1 MKRAPFSKFPLVWV
15 SVALVLLL
23 SGIAWSQTANPFGTL
38 KGRGTPSGTMF
49 VAKDAPL
56 SFSLSVNPDRILAVR
71 PPLSFGPS
79 ETAVELE
86 NFRDSLLGLGNL
98 DYNTQVKPWLGDELT
113 LAVTSLDVDRDA
125 VGGRQPG
132 YLMVLTTKDAAASQ
146 AFLKA
151 FWRDRSPLPTLLR
164 NPLTNP
170 LTIEAYQGTEI
181 SYGSVRSTRARNL
194 SKTGLSKT
202 GLLNSDVPFT
212 LASAVVGDRYVL
224 FANSPKVL
232 KNSINQVQAPDL
244 NLQHSEG
251 YNRAIAELSPDRLG
265 QLYLNLPQLT
275 ALTGDRSI
283 AQALAQLPETSP
295 VTYTHLALGLK
306 ATRFGLVAE
315 TVLLS
320 ENAPAV
326 SIANAKASTKANAK
340 ADAKSLSWPV
350 IQYLPANSMAVAIG
364 RDLAQVWNTIG
375 QTVKGY
381 SVLEQ
386 FRSSA
391 IEPFQAQSQLDLIN
405 DIFQWVKGDYGLA
418 LLHPDGKRAIDWVF
432 AVRRSTSPQI
442 QSGLDRLDKLARDR
456 GFTIGPVTIGSK
468 TVQAWTQLS
477 APKSL
482 DNIQAKAIAAHT
494 TIGDFEVFSTSI
506 ETLDSILNESF
517 SPLEKSSDWQSI
529 VREIPVT
536 NNGYLSLD
544 WPIAKPLIEQQVP
557 SLRLLELL
565 AQPVVSH
572 FKSVTI
578 SSSLVDDSVN
588 RSVGDSVAKGTIVVG
603 LK

>member
-1 MKRAPFSKFPLVWV
+1 MKRAPFSKFPLVLV
-15 SVALVLLL
+15 AVALVLLL

-38 KGRGTPSGTMF
+38 KGRLLPSGTMF

-56 SFSLSVNPDRILAVR
+56 SFSLNVNPDRILAVR
-71 PPLSFGPS
+71 PPFSFGPS
-79 ETAVELE
+79 KTAIELE
-86 NFRDSLLGLGNL
+86 NFRDSILGLGNL

-113 LAVTSLDVDRDA
+113 LAITSLDVDRDA

-146 AFLKA
+146 AFLTA
-151 FWRDRSPLPTLLR
+151 FWRDRSPLPTLLT
-164 NPLTNP
+164 NAFTHPFTSSLT
-170 LTIEAYQGTEI
+170 TEAYQGTEI
-181 SYGSVRSTRARNL
+181 TYGNVKSTL
-194 SKTGLSKT
+194 PKK

-212 LASAVVGDRYVL
+212 LASAVVGDRYLL

-244 NLQHSEG
+244 NLQHSDG
-251 YNRAIAELSPDRLG
+251 YTRAIAALNPSALG
-265 QLYLNLPQLT
+265 QLYLNLPQFM

-306 ATRFGLVAE
+306 ADRSGLIAD

-320 ENAPAV
+320 EGEEAP
-326 SIANAKASTKANAK
+326 SAST
-340 ADAKSLSWPV
+340 ADAKPDAKPFSRPV
-350 IQYLPANSMAVAIG
+350 LQYLPANSMAVAIG
-364 RDLAQVWNTIG
+364 DDLAQVWGQIG

-386 FRSSA
+386 LTTRA
-391 IEPFQAQSQLDLIN
+391 LEPFQAQSQLDLVN

-418 LLHPDGKRAIDWVF
+418 LLPPNGKKAIDWVF
-432 AVRRSTSPQI
+432 AVKRSTSPQI
-442 QSGLDRLDKLARDR
+442 QSSLDRLDKIARDR
-456 GFTIGPVTIGSK
+456 GFTIGPVKIGTK

-494 TIGDFEVFSTSI
+494 TIGDVEVFSTSI
-506 ETLDSILNESF
+506 ETLDNILNESF

-529 VREIPVT
+529 IRHIPAA

-544 WPIAKPLIEQQVP
+544 WQTAKPLIESQVP
-557 SLRLLELL
+557 GLRLLELL

-572 FKSVTI
+572 FRSVTI
-578 SSSLVDDSVN
+578 SSSG
-588 RSVGDSVAKGTIVVG
+588 SVGNSVENSVAKGTIVVG

>member
-1 MKRAPFSKFPLVWV
+1 MKRAPFSKLPLVLV

-38 KGRGTPSGTMF
+38 KGRETPSGTMF

-79 ETAVELE
+79 KTAVELE
-86 NFRDSLLGLGNL
+86 NFRDSILGLGTQ
-98 DYNTQVKPWLGDELT
+98 DYNTQIKPWLGNELT

-181 SYGSVRSTRARNL
+181 SYGSVRSTQ
-194 SKTGLSKT
+194 SKGSSKI

-251 YNRAIAELSPDRLG
+251 YNRAIAELNPDRLG
-265 QLYLNLPQLT
+265 QLYLNLPQFT

-326 SIANAKASTKANAK
+326 SIVNTKANTKSNAK
-340 ADAKSLSWPV
+340 ADIKAVSRPV
-350 IQYLPANSMAVAIG
+350 VQYLPANSMAVAIG
-364 RDLAQVWNTIG
+364 DDLAQVWNNIG
-375 QTVKGY
+375 QTIKGY

-386 FRSSA
+386 LRSRTL
-391 IEPFQAQSQLDLIN
+391 EPLQAQSQLDLIN
-405 DIFQWVKGDYGLA
+405 DIFQWVEGDYGLA
-418 LLHPDGKRAIDWVF
+418 LLPPDGKKAIDWVF
-432 AVRRSTSPQI
+432 AVKRSTSPQI

-456 GFTIGPVTIGSK
+456 GFTIGPVNIGSK

-517 SPLEKSSDWQSI
+517 SPLEKSSDWQSL
-529 VREIPVT
+529 VREIPAI

-557 SLRLLELL
+557 GLRLLELL

-578 SSSLVDDSVN
+578 SSSSV
-588 RSVGDSVAKGTIVVG
+588 SDSVAKGTIIIG

>member
-1 MKRAPFSKFPLVWV
+1 MKRAPFSKLPLVLV
-15 SVALVLLL
+15 SMALVMVL
-23 SGIAWSQTANPFGTL
+23 SGIAWIQTVNPFGTL
-38 KGRGTPSGTMF
+38 KGRLIPSGTMF

-56 SFSLSVNPDRILAVR
+56 SVSLSVNPDRILAVR

-79 ETAVELE
+79 KTAIELE
-86 NFRDSLLGLGNL
+86 NFRDSILGLGNL
-98 DYNTQVKPWLGDELT
+98 DYNTQVKPWLGDEVT
-113 LAVTSLDVDRDA
+113 LAVTSLDVDRDG

-132 YLMVLTTKDAAASQ
+132 YLMVLTTKNAAASQ
-146 AFLKA
+146 AFLTA
-151 FWRDRSPLPTLLR
+151 FWRDRSPSPMLLTSVF
-164 NPLTNP
+164 TNP
-170 LTIEAYQGTEI
+170 LTTEAYQGTEI
-181 SYGSVRSTRARNL
+181 TYGNVKSTL
-194 SKTGLSKT
+194 PKK

-251 YNRAIAELSPDRLG
+251 YTRAIAALNPDRLG
-265 QLYLNLPQLT
+265 QLYLNLPQFM

-283 AQALAQLPETSP
+283 AQVLAQLPETSP
-295 VTYTHLALGLK
+295 VTYTHLALGFK
-306 ATRFGLVAE
+306 ADRSGLIAD

-320 ENAPAV
+320 EL
-326 SIANAKASTKANAK
+326 ASSTST
-340 ADAKSLSWPV
+340 ADAKPDVNPLSYPV
-350 IQYLPANSMAVAIG
+350 LHYLPANSMAIAIG
-364 RDLAQVWNTIG
+364 DDMAQIWDQIG

-381 SVLEQ
+381 GVLEQ
-386 FRSSA
+386 LTTRA
-391 IEPFQAQSQLDLIN
+391 IEPFQAQSQLDLVK

-418 LLHPDGKRAIDWVF
+418 LLPPDGKTSIDWVF
-432 AVRRSTSPQI
+432 AVKRSTSPEI
-442 QSGLDRLDKLARDR
+442 QSGLDRLDKVARSR
-456 GFTIGPVTIGSK
+456 GFTIGPVKTGTK

-506 ETLDSILNESF
+506 ETLDHILNESF
-517 SPLEKSSDWQSI
+517 SPLSKSSDWQSLI
-529 VREIPVT
+529 RPIPT
-536 NNGYLSLD
+536 INNGYLFLD
-544 WPIAKPLIEQQVP
+544 WETAKPLIEQQVP
-557 SLRLLELL
+557 GLRLLELL

-578 SSSLVDDSVN
+578 SSL
-588 RSVGDSVAKGTIVVG
+588 GLGEDSVAKGTIVVG
-603 LK
+603 LR

>member
-1 MKRAPFSKFPLVWV
+1 MKRAPFSKLPLVLV

-38 KGRGTPSGTMF
+38 KGRETPSGTMF

-79 ETAVELE
+79 KTAAELE
-86 NFRDSLLGLGNL
+86 NFRDSILGISTQ
-98 DYNTQVKPWLGDELT
+98 DYNTQIKPWLGDELT

-125 VGGRQPG
+125 AGGRQPG

-146 AFLKA
+146 AFLKT

-164 NPLTNP
+164 NPLNNP

-181 SYGSVRSTRARNL
+181 SYGSVRSTKAN
-194 SKTGLSKT
+194 GLSKT
-202 GLLNSDVPFT
+202 SLLNSDVPFT

-251 YNRAIAELSPDRLG
+251 YNRAIAELNPDRLG
-265 QLYLNLPQLT
+265 QLYLNLPQFT

-320 ENAPAV
+320 ENAPTV
-326 SIANAKASTKANAK
+326 SIVNAKANAK
-340 ADAKSLSWPV
+340 AVSRPV
-350 IQYLPANSMAVAIG
+350 VQYLPADNMAVAIG
-364 RDLAQVWNTIG
+364 DDLAQVWNNIG

-381 SVLEQ
+381 SVSERL
-386 FRSSA
+386 RSLV

-418 LLHPDGKRAIDWVF
+418 LLPPDGKKAIDWVF

-442 QSGLDRLDKLARDR
+442 QSGLDQLDKLARDR
-456 GFTIGPVTIGSK
+456 GFTIGPVNIGSK

-517 SPLEKSSDWQSI
+517 SPLEKSSDWQSL
-529 VREIPVT
+529 VREIPAI

-557 SLRLLELL
+557 GLRLLELL

-578 SSSLVDDSVN
+578 SSSPMDDSV
-588 RSVGDSVAKGTIVVG
+588 DDPVAKGTIIIG
-603 LK
+603 LKE

>member
-1 MKRAPFSKFPLVWV
+1 MKRAPFSKFPLVLV

-38 KGRGTPSGTMF
+38 KGRLIPSGTMF

-71 PPLSFGPS
+71 PPFSFGPS
-79 ETAVELE
+79 KTAIELE
-86 NFRDSLLGLGNL
+86 NFRDSILGLGNL
-98 DYNTQVKPWLGDELT
+98 DYNTQIKPWLGDDLT

-125 VGGRQPG
+125 IGGRQPG

-146 AFLKA
+146 AFLTA
-151 FWRDRSPLPTLLR
+151 FWRDRSPLPTLLT
-164 NPLTNP
+164 NSFTSPLT
-170 LTIEAYQGTEI
+170 TEAYEGTEI
-181 SYGSVRSTRARNL
+181 TYGKVKNTL
-194 SKTGLSKT
+194 PKTGLSKT

-244 NLQHSEG
+244 NLQNSEG
-251 YNRAIAELSPDRLG
+251 YTRAIAELNPDRLG
-265 QLYLNLPQLT
+265 QLYLNLPQFM

-283 AQALAQLPETSP
+283 AQALAQLPEISP

-306 ATRFGLVAE
+306 ADRSGLIAD

-320 ENAPAV
+320 EDTPPAATLA
-326 SIANAKASTKANAK
+326 ANALTANDK
-340 ADAKSLSWPV
+340 PSSRPV
-350 IQYLPANSMAVAIG
+350 LQYLPANSMAVAIG
-364 RDLAQVWNTIG
+364 EDLAQVWDKID

-381 SVLEQ
+381 GVLEQ
-386 FRSSA
+386 LANRA
-391 IEPFQAQSQLDLIN
+391 LDPFQAQSQLDLVK

-418 LLHPDGKRAIDWVF
+418 LLPPDGKKAIDWVF
-432 AVRRSTSPQI
+432 AVKRSTSPEI
-442 QSGLDRLDKLARDR
+442 QSGLDRLDKVARGR
-456 GFTIGPVTIGSK
+456 GFTIGPVKIGSK

-506 ETLDSILNESF
+506 ETLDTILNESF
-517 SPLEKSSDWQSI
+517 SPLAKSSDWQSLI
-529 VREIPVT
+529 RPIPAM
-536 NNGYLSLD
+536 NIGYLSLD
-544 WPIAKPLIEQQVP
+544 WQSAKPLIEQQVP
-557 SLRLLELL
+557 GLRLLELL

-572 FKSVTI
+572 FKSLTI
-578 SSSLVDDSVN
+578 SSSGSVEN
-588 RSVGDSVAKGTIVVG
+588 SVAKGTIVVG

>member
-1 MKRAPFSKFPLVWV
+1 MKRAPFSKFPLVLV

-23 SGIAWSQTANPFGTL
+23 SGIAWSQTANPFGSL
-38 KGRGTPSGTMF
+38 KGREAPSGTMF

-56 SFSLSVNPDRILAVR
+56 SFSLSVNPDRILSVR

-79 ETAVELE
+79 KTAIELE
-86 NFRDSLLGLGNL
+86 NFRDSILGLGNL
-98 DYNTQVKPWLGDELT
+98 DYNTQIKPWLGDELT

-151 FWRDRSPLPTLLR
+151 FWHDRSPLPTLLT
-164 NPLTNP
+164 NSFTSPLT
-170 LTIEAYQGTEI
+170 TEAYEGTEI
-181 SYGSVRSTRARNL
+181 TYGKVKNTL
-194 SKTGLSKT
+194 PKTSLSKT

-251 YNRAIAELSPDRLG
+251 YTRAIAELNPDRLG
-265 QLYLNLPQLT
+265 QLYLNLPQFM

-295 VTYTHLALGLK
+295 VSYTHLALGFK
-306 ATRFGLVAE
+306 ADRSGLIAD
-315 TVLLS
+315 TVLFS
-320 ENAPAV
+320 EETPPADANTN
-326 SIANAKASTKANAK
+326 ANAKS
-340 ADAKSLSWPV
+340 SFSEVLH
-350 IQYLPANSMAVAIG
+350 YLPANSMAVAIG
-364 RDLAQVWNTIG
+364 EDLAQVWTKIG

-381 SVLEQ
+381 GVLEQ
-386 FRSSA
+386 LKTRA
-391 IEPFQAQSQLDLIN
+391 LEPFQAQSQLDVVN
-405 DIFQWVKGDYGLA
+405 DIFQWVEGDYGLA
-418 LLHPDGKRAIDWVF
+418 LLPPDGKKAIDWVF
-432 AVRRSTSPQI
+432 VVKRSTSPEI
-442 QSGLDRLDKLARDR
+442 QSGLDRLDQVARGR
-456 GFTIGPVTIGSK
+456 GFTIGPVKIGSK

-506 ETLDSILNESF
+506 EMLENILNESF
-517 SPLEKSSDWQSI
+517 SPLEKSSDWQSRI
-529 VREIPVT
+529 RPISLA

-544 WPIAKPLIEQQVP
+544 WQSVKPLIEQQVP
-557 SLRLLELL
+557 GLRLLELL

-578 SSSLVDDSVN
+578 SSSGSGEN
-588 RSVGDSVAKGTIVVG
+588 SVAKGTVVIG

>member
-1 MKRAPFSKFPLVWV
+1 MKRAPLSKFPLVLV

-38 KGRGTPSGTMF
+38 KGRLIPSGTMF

-71 PPLSFGPS
+71 PLFSFGS
-79 ETAVELE
+79 SKTAIELE
-86 NFRDSLLGLGNL
+86 NFRDSILGLGNL

-146 AFLKA
+146 AFLTA
-151 FWRDRSPLPTLLR
+151 FWRDRSPSPTLLANVLP
-164 NPLTNP
+164 NPLT
-170 LTIEAYQGTEI
+170 TEAYQGTEI
-181 SYGSVRSTRARNL
+181 TYGNVRSTLA
-194 SKTGLSKT
+194 KGLPKT

-251 YNRAIAELSPDRLG
+251 YTRAIAELNPDRLG
-265 QLYLNLPQLT
+265 QLYLNLPQFM
-275 ALTGDRSI
+275 ALTGDRSM

-306 ATRFGLVAE
+306 AARFGLVAD
-315 TVLLS
+315 TILLS
-320 ENAPAV
+320 ENAP
-326 SIANAKASTKANAK
+326 SASTAEAK
-340 ADAKSLSWPV
+340 PDEKPLSRPV
-350 IQYLPANSMAVAIG
+350 LQYLPANSMAVAIG
-364 RDLAQVWNTIG
+364 DDLAQVWDQIG

-386 FRSSA
+386 LKSRA
-391 IEPFQAQSQLDLIN
+391 LVPFQAQSQLDLVK
-405 DIFQWVKGDYGLA
+405 DIFQWIKGDYGLA
-418 LLHPDGKRAIDWVF
+418 LLPPDGKKAIDWVF
-432 AVRRSTSPQI
+432 AVKRSTSPQI
-442 QSGLDRLDKLARDR
+442 QSGLDRLDKIARDR
-456 GFTIGPVTIGSK
+456 GFTIGPVKIGTK

-506 ETLDSILNESF
+506 ETLDNILNESF
-517 SPLEKSSDWQSI
+517 LPLEKSSDWQSLI
-529 VREIPVT
+529 RQIPVV

-544 WPIAKPLIEQQVP
+544 WQTAKPLIEQQVP
-557 SLRLLELL
+557 GLRLLELL
-565 AQPVVSH
+565 AQPVVRH

-578 SSSLVDDSVN
+578 SSSDSVE
-588 RSVGDSVAKGTIVVG
+588 DSMAKGTIVVG

>member
-1 MKRAPFSKFPLVWV
+1 MKRAPFSKFPLVLV

-38 KGRGTPSGTMF
+38 KGRLIPSGTMF

-71 PPLSFGPS
+71 PPFSFGPS
-79 ETAVELE
+79 KTAIELE
-86 NFRDSLLGLGNL
+86 NFRDSILGLGNL
-98 DYNTQVKPWLGDELT
+98 DYNTQIKPWLGDDLT

-125 VGGRQPG
+125 IGGRQPG

-146 AFLKA
+146 AFLTA
-151 FWRDRSPLPTLLR
+151 FWRDRSPLPTLLT
-164 NPLTNP
+164 NSFTSPLT
-170 LTIEAYQGTEI
+170 TEAYEGTEI
-181 SYGSVRSTRARNL
+181 TYGKVKNTL
-194 SKTGLSKT
+194 PKTGLSKT

-251 YNRAIAELSPDRLG
+251 YTRAIAELNPDRLG
-265 QLYLNLPQLT
+265 QLYLNLPQFM
-275 ALTGDRSI
+275 ALTGDRSM

-306 ATRFGLVAE
+306 AARFGLVAD

-320 ENAPAV
+320 ENAP
-326 SIANAKASTKANAK
+326 SASTAEAK
-340 ADAKSLSWPV
+340 PDEKPLSRPV
-350 IQYLPANSMAVAIG
+350 LQYLPANSMAVAIG
-364 RDLAQVWNTIG
+364 EDLAQVWDKIG

-381 SVLEQ
+381 GVLEQ
-386 FRSSA
+386 LANRA
-391 IEPFQAQSQLDLIN
+391 LDPFQAQSQLDLVK

-418 LLHPDGKRAIDWVF
+418 LLPPNGKKAIDWVF
-432 AVRRSTSPQI
+432 AVKRSTSPEI
-442 QSGLDRLDKLARDR
+442 QSGLDRLDKVARGR
-456 GFTIGPVTIGSK
+456 GFTIGPVKIGSK

-506 ETLDSILNESF
+506 ETLDTILNESF
-517 SPLEKSSDWQSI
+517 SPLAKSSDWQSLI
-529 VREIPVT
+529 RPIPAM
-536 NNGYLSLD
+536 NIGYLSLD
-544 WPIAKPLIEQQVP
+544 WQSAKLLIEQQVP
-557 SLRLLELL
+557 GLRLLELL

-572 FKSVTI
+572 FKSLTI
-578 SSSLVDDSVN
+578 SSSGSVEN
-588 RSVGDSVAKGTIVVG
+588 SVAKGTIVVG

>member
-1 MKRAPFSKFPLVWV
+1 MKRAPFSKFPLVLV

-23 SGIAWSQTANPFGTL
+23 SGIAWSQTFNPFGTL
-38 KGRGTPSGTMF
+38 KGRETPSGTMF

-79 ETAVELE
+79 KTTIELE
-86 NFRDSLLGLGNL
+86 NFRDSILGLGNL
-98 DYNTQVKPWLGDELT
+98 DYSTQVKPWLGDELT

-151 FWRDRSPLPTLLR
+151 FWLDRSPSPTLLSTVL
-164 NPLTNP
+164 PNP

-181 SYGSVRSTRARNL
+181 TYGKVKNTL
-194 SKTGLSKT
+194 SKAGSSKT

-251 YNRAIAELSPDRLG
+251 YTRAIAELNPDRLG
-265 QLYLNLPQLT
+265 QLYLNLPQFM

-306 ATRFGLVAE
+306 ADRFGLVAD
-315 TVLLS
+315 TVLLA
-320 ENAPAV
+320 ENA
-326 SIANAKASTKANAK
+326 SIVDAKPDAK
-340 ADAKSLSWPV
+340 ADAKSSARPV
-350 IQYLPANSMAVAIG
+350 LQYLPANSMAVAIG
-364 RDLAQVWNTIG
+364 DDLAQVWTNIG

-381 SVLEQ
+381 RVLEQ
-386 FRSSA
+386 LKPRA
-391 IEPFQAQSQLDLIN
+391 LEPFQAQSQLDLVK

-418 LLHPDGKRAIDWVF
+418 LLPPDEKKPIDWVF
-432 AVRRSTSPQI
+432 AVKRSTSPQI
-442 QSGLDRLDKLARDR
+442 QSGLDRLDKIARDR
-456 GFTIGPVTIGSK
+456 GFTIGPVNIGTK

-506 ETLDSILNESF
+506 ETLDNILNESF
-517 SPLEKSSDWQSI
+517 SPLEKSSDWQSLI
-529 VREIPVT
+529 HQVPAV

-544 WPIAKPLIEQQVP
+544 WQTAKPLIEQQIP
-557 SLRLLELL
+557 GLRLLELL
-565 AQPVVSH
+565 GQPVVSH

-578 SSSLVDDSVN
+578 SSSRSGDSVK
-588 RSVGDSVAKGTIVVG
+588 DSVAKGTIVVG